1 VHTREGGPVKLIT
14 VLGFAAAFLLTAA
27 LILALRPVAARFG
40 LLDHPGGRKD
50 HAAPTPVI
58 GGLAIA
64 LGAAVSIGVFGGP
77 GTAGAPGL
85 ALAAAA
91 ALLTVVG
98 LIDDRYDVRWYW
110 RLGAQAVAGLILVYV
125 GGVRVEQIGPVFGL
139 SPVSLGVLSIP
150 FTVLAT
156 VGLINALNMIDGIDG
171 LAGLQVLA
179 ALAMLAAASLYA
191 GNTPLSSMLI
201 ISGGAVAGFLAFNLR
216 TPKRQRASV
225 FLGNAGSAVLGLVIA
240 WAAFR
245 LTQNPSHPVSPVL
258 APFLIALPVIDC
270 LVLMLHRSREHG
282 RPFAAD
288 RKHLHHRMLAAGFR
302 PGEVAVSLAVLS
314 LLIGFGAGLMRLAH
328 APQPL
333 FLLAYLCAVAFY
345 AWVTANEARSAD
357 LFSRLHAWLL
367 EGAPPSAPETPV
379 RERDLSSED
388 LRQAGR
394 RAMAFKVVEPAP
406 LAPAV
411 AARAIRVEAEA
422 PEDEARTLSL

>member
-1 VHTREGGPVKLIT
+1 MKLIT
-14 VLGFAAAFLLTAA
+14 VLGFAAAFLLTAV
-27 LILALRPVAARFG
+27 LILALRPVATRLG

-50 HAAPTPVI
+50 HAAPTPVT

-64 LGAAVSIGVFGGP
+64 LGAAVAIGIFGGP
-77 GTAGAPGL
+77 GTTGAPGL
-85 ALAAAA
+85 ALGLAAL
-91 ALLTVVG
+91 LLTVVG

-139 SPVSLGVLSIP
+139 SPVSLGALSVP

-156 VGLINALNMIDGIDG
+156 VGLINALNMIDGLDG

-216 TPKRQRASV
+216 TPMRKRASV

-270 LVLMLHRSREHG
+270 LVLMLHRTRKHG
-282 RPFAAD
+282 RPFSAD
-288 RKHLHHRMLAAGFR
+288 RNHLHHRLLAAGFR
-302 PGEVAVSLAVLS
+302 PGEVAVGLAALS
-314 LLIGFGAGLMRLAH
+314 LMIGFGAGLVRLAH

-333 FLLAYLCAVAFY
+333 FLIAYLFAVTFY
-345 AWVTANEARSAD
+345 ALVTADEARAAK
-357 LFSRLHAWLL
+357 LFTQLRVWLL
-367 EGAPPSAPETPV
+367 DGPSPARVAAPVRTSDIAPEDVRRVGLRPVATFKTP
-379 RERDLSSED
+379 
-388 LRQAGR
+388 
-394 RAMAFKVVEPAP
+394 EPAVAP
-406 LAPAV
+406 LAR
-411 AARAIRVEAEA
+411 AAATRLDAEVQ
-422 PEDEARTLSL
+422 EDEARSVSL

>member
-1 VHTREGGPVKLIT
+1 MKLIT

-27 LILALRPVAARFG
+27 LIVLLRPLGARLG

-50 HAAPTPVI
+50 HAVPTPVT

-64 LGAAVSIGVFGGP
+64 LGAAASIGVFGGP

-85 ALAAAA
+85 ALALAAL
-91 ALLTVVG
+91 LLTVVG
-98 LIDDRYDVRWYW
+98 LIDDRFDVRWYW

-125 GGVRVEQIGPVFGL
+125 GDVRVEQIGPVFGL
-139 SPVSLGVLSIP
+139 SPVSLGVLSVP

-156 VGLINALNMIDGIDG
+156 VGLINALNMIDGLDG

-191 GNTPLSSMLI
+191 GNTPLSSVLI
-201 ISGGAVAGFLAFNLR
+201 ISGGAVTGFLAFNLR
-216 TPKRQRASV
+216 TPWRKRAGV

-270 LVLMLHRSREHG
+270 LVLMVHRSRVHG
-282 RPFAAD
+282 RPFSAD
-288 RKHLHHRMLAAGFR
+288 RNHLHHRLLCAGFR
-302 PGEVAVSLAVLS
+302 PGEIAAGLAALS
-314 LLIGFGAGLMRLAH
+314 LMIGFGAGLVRLAH

-333 FLLAYLCAVAFY
+333 FLILYLAAVAFY
-345 AWVTANEARSAD
+345 AWVTADDARAER
-357 LFSRLHAWLL
+357 LFKRLHAWLL
-367 EGAPPSAPETPV
+367 ADNTPASPQ
-379 RERDLSSED
+379 ES
-388 LRQAGR
+388 
-394 RAMAFKVVEPAP
+394 EPASGDQRP
-406 LAPAV
+406 AVNKITPLKPAELAPASRAPVTASLPV
-411 AARAIRVEAEA
+411 ASRARLADTDAG
-422 PEDEARTLSL
+422 EDEARTVSL